1 MNQKTLDLWKT
12 LQVLFDNYFKVKRF
26 FQSKTLIFHCKNFH
40 KIALVK
46 VFAENKTKKIMM

>member
-1 MNQKTLDLWKT
+1 LDLWKT